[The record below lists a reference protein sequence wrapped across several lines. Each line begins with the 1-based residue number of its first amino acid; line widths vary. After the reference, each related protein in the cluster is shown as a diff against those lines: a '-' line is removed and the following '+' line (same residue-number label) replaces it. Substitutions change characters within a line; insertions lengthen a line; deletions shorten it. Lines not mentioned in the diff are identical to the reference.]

1 MRWILPVLLATAV
14 LAGGEESALDAYRA
28 QIQAFRE
35 QREKRLTG
43 TDGWLAV
50 AGLFFLRPGANAVG
64 SEPGSNVLLPGSAPK
79 RLGVLTLQ
87 DGRVTARIEEPA
99 GVTINGQPLAQ
110 AELAPATETR
120 PADKIQVGSLTL
132 HLHKSGERLAIRLRD
147 TENPLR
153 REFAGLS
160 WFEVDPEY
168 KVSARLIPDP
178 KPSTIEVVNTL
189 GDLESYPSEGML
201 EFVLRGQQLRLRPL
215 WDDGA
220 LFVIF
225 RDQTSGKQTYPAARF
240 LYADLP
246 KDGVTVLDFNKAYN
260 PPCAFNPYTTC
271 PLPPKENRLA
281 VRVEAGEKAYRGKH
295 AAAPAAR

>member
-132 HLHKSGERLAIRLRD
+132 HPTRAASGW
-147 TENPLR
+147 P
-153 REFAGLS
+153 
-160 WFEVDPEY
+160 
-168 KVSARLIPDP
+168 SACATPR
-178 KPSTIEVVNTL
+178 T
-189 GDLESYPSEGML
+189 
-201 EFVLRGQQLRLRPL
+201 RC
-215 WDDGA
+215 GA
-220 LFVIF
+220 SS
-225 RDQTSGKQTYPAARF
+225 RA
-240 LYADLP
+240 
-246 KDGVTVLDFNKAYN
+246 
-260 PPCAFNPYTTC
+260 
-271 PLPPKENRLA
+271 
-281 VRVEAGEKAYRGKH
+281 
-295 AAAPAAR
+295 